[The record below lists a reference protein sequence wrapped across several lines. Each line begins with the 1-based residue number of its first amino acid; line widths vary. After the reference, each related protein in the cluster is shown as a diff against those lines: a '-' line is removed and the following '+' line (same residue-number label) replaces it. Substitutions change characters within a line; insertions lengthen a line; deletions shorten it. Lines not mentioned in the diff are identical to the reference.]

1 MEPFLRI
8 TFQVLN
14 PHRQRFPMFV
24 SDVNESLFSIL
35 EINDFCLYNAAY
47 CVSVLLKI
55 IFVLELLQQ
64 ELFKPLVDVA
74 CTAELA

>member
-8 TFQVLN
+8 PLQVFN

-35 EINDFCLYNAAY
+35 EINDFCLHNAAY
-47 CVSVLLKI
+47 CVSVLRKI
-55 IFVLELLQQ
+55 FFVVELLQQ
-64 ELFKPLVDVA
+64 KFLKPLVDVA